1 VETNH
6 GIIRRSIDYRSINHR
21 SIEPRSIERNTIG
34 SPVKSYD
41 RPYFDIAPSHLVP
54 SVRPSDAFREDVLR
68 VLDPII
74 DNLKSDIQGRRS
86 NPSPFKNSRIDES
99 EIGGQQVPA
108 LQSRINDLEKEING
122 LKRQESGPD
131 RDMKEA
137 LKALMTR
144 IDRLESG
151 SPIQGTCVCKDLDV
165 KQKLKDLNSNIK
177 IVDAKVSRRPGGA
190 NVDATDDISIIQD
203 QLKELSAQNDYIS
216 DTIDTFSVEI
226 AGVKALSEKTNKKIQ
241 GLKVDDFVTLDV
253 FESQI
258 HQIQNTIVNS
268 QKGTPSKDA
277 SGNTSKDVISAISD
291 LEKKFSKSQSTSLNQ
306 IQDQID
312 HLEGL
317 IQVRAT
323 DNQEKFDHLELKIKG
338 NKICNIL

>member
-6 GIIRRSIDYRSINHR
+6 GVMRRSIDYRSIEHR
-21 SIEPRSIERNTIG
+21 SIEPRSIERRSIG
-34 SPVKSYD
+34 SPVKPYD

-54 SVRPSDAFREDVLR
+54 SVRPSDAFRDDVLR
-68 VLDPII
+68 VIDPII
-74 DNLKSDIQGRRS
+74 DNLKNEIQEKGS
-86 NPSPFKNSRIDES
+86 NPSPFEKSRIDES
-99 EIGGQQVPA
+99 EIGGQQIPA
-108 LQSRINDLEKEING
+108 LQSKVNDLEKEIKS

-131 RDMKEA
+131 REMKEA

-151 SPIQGTCVCKDLDV
+151 NPQGSTCECKGLDV
-165 KQKLKDLNSNIK
+165 KQKLKDLNNNIK
-177 IVDAKVSRRPGGA
+177 IVDAKVSKSSGGA
-190 NVDATDDISIIQD
+190 NVDAQNDIAMIQD
-203 QLKELSAQNDYIS
+203 QIKDISAQNEYIS
-216 DTIDTFSVEI
+216 DAIDSFSVEI
-226 AGVKALSEKTNKKIQ
+226 AGVKASSEKNNKRLQ
-241 GLKVDDFVTLDV
+241 GFKVDDFVTLDV

-268 QKGTPSKDA
+268 QKPTPSKDTSA
-277 SGNTSKDVISAISD
+277 DTSKDVKSAISD

-338 NKICNIL
+338 NNICNIL